1 MFSLVKIRKRKN
13 FRKVMLPVVKIR
25 KPKDLKGVQAG
36 KLPQR
41 LLRSIGGSA
50 QLHHMAAPA
59 WLKMVADAKE
69 AGITLKPTSSADAY
83 RSYAM
88 QLAAFKQ
95 RYVLTD
101 TGTGQTRRFRGK
113 TWYLK
118 PKMAVLAT
126 PGSSNHNWG
135 LAVDVANA
143 NGKTLKWMLK
153 NEHLYGFSHEVQS
166 EPWHI
171 RLVTG
176 DTPTPLVQAFIDAKV
191 VA

>member
-1 MFSLVKIRKRKN
+1 MF
-13 FRKVMLPVVKIR
+13 PVVKIR
-25 KPKDLKGVQAG
+25 MPKDLTGVQAG
-36 KLPQR
+36 KLPLE
-41 LLRSIGGSA
+41 LLRSVGGSA

-69 AGITLKPTSSADAY
+69 AGIVLKPSSSADTY
-83 RSYAM
+83 RTYAM

-95 RYVLTD
+95 RYSLTD
-101 TGTGQTRRFRGK
+101 TGTGETRKFEGK

-118 PKMAVLAT
+118 PKMACLAI

-143 NGKTLKWMLK
+143 NGKTLEWMLK